1 MTLLT
6 ELLDELRHPA
16 VRDLAWTLLAPPL
29 LRRTPEPQRH
39 PLAASRWR
47 QEPERLA

>member
-16 VRDLAWTLLAPPL
+16 VRDLAWTL
-29 LRRTPEPQRH
+29 
-39 PLAASRWR
+39 
-47 QEPERLA
+47 

>member
-16 VRDLAWTLLAPPL
+16 VRDLAWT
-29 LRRTPEPQRH
+29 
-39 PLAASRWR
+39 
-47 QEPERLA
+47 

>member
-29 LRRTPEPQRH
+29 LRRAVGGM
-39 PLAASRWR
+39 LAS
-47 QEPERLA
+47 LL

>member
-16 VRDLAWTLLAPPL
+16 VRDLAWTLLA
-29 LRRTPEPQRH
+29 
-39 PLAASRWR
+39 
-47 QEPERLA
+47 

>member
-16 VRDLAWTLLAPPL
+16 VRDLAWTLLAP
-29 LRRTPEPQRH
+29 
-39 PLAASRWR
+39 
-47 QEPERLA
+47 

>member
-6 ELLDELRHPA
+6 ELLDELHHPA

-29 LRRTPEPQRH
+29 L
-39 PLAASRWR
+39 
-47 QEPERLA
+47 

>member
-16 VRDLAWTLLAPPL
+16 VRDLAWTLLAPP
-29 LRRTPEPQRH
+29 
-39 PLAASRWR
+39 
-47 QEPERLA
+47 

>member
-16 VRDLAWTLLAPPL
+16 VRDLA
-29 LRRTPEPQRH
+29 
-39 PLAASRWR
+39 
-47 QEPERLA
+47 

>member
-6 ELLDELRHPA
+6 ELLDELHHPA

-29 LRRTPEPQRH
+29 PRRTPE
-39 PLAASRWR
+39 
-47 QEPERLA
+47 

>member
-16 VRDLAWTLLAPPL
+16 VRDLAW
-29 LRRTPEPQRH
+29 
-39 PLAASRWR
+39 
-47 QEPERLA
+47 